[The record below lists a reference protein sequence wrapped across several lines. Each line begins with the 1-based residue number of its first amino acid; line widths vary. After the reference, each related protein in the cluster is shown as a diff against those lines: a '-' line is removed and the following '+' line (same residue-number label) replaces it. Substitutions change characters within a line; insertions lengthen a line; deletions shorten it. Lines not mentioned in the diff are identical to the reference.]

1 MKTGENFS
9 FRIELSQ
16 DEAKEML
23 AVMAD
28 QSDLRQVEK
37 HLTDFDWGNKDRR
50 VILDDEQERWVA

>member
-28 QSDLRQVEK
+28 QSNLRQVESIS
-37 HLTDFDWGNKDRR
+37 LTSIGNKDRR
-50 VILDDEQERWVA
+50 VILDDEQSAGLL